1 MLASHP
7 DIQNELR
14 NECFDLPSYKAGELP
29 NTTEIK
35 GMKCPHNVVRE
46 GKSQV
51 HELNSHGF
59 LTLTTPMQFFDYIH
73 QFPAILD
80 LL

>member
-35 GMKCPHNVVRE
+35 GMKCLHNVVRE

-51 HELNSHGF
+51 HE
-59 LTLTTPMQFFDYIH
+59 
-73 QFPAILD
+73 
-80 LL
+80 